1 MRRHLRK
8 SGRTRDRDGADVS
21 LFPFLAVLISTM
33 GALILL
39 LVVFAR
45 QAQLQAAQAA
55 RDQSAEVTQ
64 QQEDLERARGM
75 AAWEKDELKKSREKT
90 EAQLAEARLSLGHI
104 EDHTRRLGEEFAR
117 LEAAWTELDRC
128 ETEGDERHEQYR
140 AQLAEIES
148 KIDLARRKL
157 DQTRDG
163 AELRKRSYAVIP
175 YQGPNGTRRR
185 PIYIECRSDSVVLQ
199 PEGIVLTAEDFVGPM
214 GPGNPLEAALRAVR
228 EHILRTESGQNGE
241 RPAEPY
247 PLLLVRPSGI
257 EAYIH
262 ARAAMKS
269 WGSDFG
275 YELIEDD
282 WKVEFDEPDLELAR
296 QVAEVVAAA
305 RRKLAVLARAV
316 PSHYGG
322 YQAPTYVVR
331 PHRGGVMRIGGHG
344 GETGDTSQPSGG
356 TGWGKTP
363 ASLPATPADHIGG
376 NAGPNKT
383 RSGIPAGTNA
393 GHNPLRGDGRRESG
407 LTRATPVTQ
416 KDLETHA
423 PGVERFQPKTL
434 NGRPGIGQDKS
445 SGVSGALGSG
455 QENAS
460 AANGSAPRPG
470 EWIPQ
475 PTSSESSQSSGPRGE
490 GPARPLAEI
499 RGKNWALP
507 DAANGSVGITR
518 PIRVNCYPDRLELV
532 PNTSQARGK
541 VAVALGD
548 RTEDTVDTFTS
559 AVWDHMKS
567 WGIAGRGM
575 YWQPILN
582 VQVAPGAE
590 GRFAEL
596 KRLFDGSGLEVKR
609 REGTGIEN

>member
-1 MRRHLRK
+1 
-8 SGRTRDRDGADVS
+8 
-21 LFPFLAVLISTM
+21 M

-39 LVVFAR
+39 LVVFTR
-45 QAQLQAAQAA
+45 QAQLEAAQVSKS
-55 RDQSAEVTQ
+55 QSAEVARE
-64 QQEDLERARGM
+64 QEDLERARGM

-90 EAQLAEARLSLGHI
+90 EAQLTQARLALGHI

-117 LEAAWTELDRC
+117 LEAAWDELDRC
-128 ETEGDERHEQYR
+128 ETEGDQRHEQGE
-140 AQLAEIES
+140 AQLAEIKS
-148 KIDLARRKL
+148 KIDLARSKL
-157 DQTRDG
+157 DQTRDN

-175 YQGPNGTRRR
+175 YQGPSGTRRR

-199 PEGIVLTAEDFVGPM
+199 PEGIVLRAEDFVGPM
-214 GPGNPLEAALRAVR
+214 GPGNPLEAALRAIR
-228 EHILRTESGQNGE
+228 EHILRTETGQDGE
-241 RPAEPY
+241 QPAEPY

-257 EAYIH
+257 EAYSH

-282 WKVEFDEPDLELAR
+282 WKVEFDEPDPELAR

-305 RRKLAVLARAV
+305 RRRLVILARAA

-322 YQAPTYVVR
+322 YQAPTYVVK
-331 PHRGGVMRIGGHG
+331 PYRGGVTRIGGHG
-344 GETGDTSQPSGG
+344 REAGDTGQPSGG
-356 TGWGKTP
+356 SGWGKTP
-363 ASLPATPADHIGG
+363 ASLPGTPADHGGG
-376 NAGPNKT
+376 NAGSYGS
-383 RSGIPAGTNA
+383 RSGTPTGPNT
-393 GHNPLRGDGRRESG
+393 GHNPLRGDRQRKSN
-407 LTRATPVTQ
+407 LY
-416 KDLETHA
+416 
-423 PGVERFQPKTL
+423 
-434 NGRPGIGQDKS
+434 GRPGIGRGKP
-445 SGVSGALGSG
+445 SGVNGAMGSG

-470 EWIPQ
+470 EWIGQ
-475 PTSSESSQSSGPRGE
+475 PTSSESSRSNGPPSE
-490 GPARPLAEI
+490 EPACPLAEI

-532 PNTSQARGK
+532 PNTSQTSLQ
-541 VAVALGD
+541 VVALGG
-548 RTEDTVDTFTS
+548 RTEDTVDTFIS

-582 VQVAPGAE
+582 VQVVPGAE
-590 GRFAEL
+590 RRFADL
-596 KRLFDGSGLEVKR
+596 KMLLDRSGLEVKR
-609 REGTGIEN
+609 REGGIENYKLKIEN